1 MLPRGK
7 SRKLEPVGSLF
18 AGMFKKLGLSEAV
31 AEQRAL
37 QVWAGVVGE
46 KVAAHTQAYSISDG
60 VLLVLVDAHAW
71 TQELLFLKPDILRRL
86 NETLGSG
93 IVKDIRFT
101 LRHRRQG

>member
-18 AGMFKKLGLSEAV
+18 ADMFKKLGLSEAV

-46 KVAAHTQAYSISDG
+46 KVAAHAQAYSISDG

-71 TQELLFLKPDILRRL
+71 TQELTFLKPDILRRL

-101 LRHRRQG
+101 LRRRRQE

>member
-7 SRKLEPVGSLF
+7 SRKLEPVGSLL
-18 AGMFKKLGLSEAV
+18 ADMFKKLGLSEAV

-37 QVWAGVVGE
+37 QVWAQVVGE

-60 VLLVLVDAHAW
+60 ELLVLVDAHTW
-71 TQELLFLKPDILRRL
+71 SQELTFLKPDILRRL

-101 LRHRRQG
+101 LRRHRRS